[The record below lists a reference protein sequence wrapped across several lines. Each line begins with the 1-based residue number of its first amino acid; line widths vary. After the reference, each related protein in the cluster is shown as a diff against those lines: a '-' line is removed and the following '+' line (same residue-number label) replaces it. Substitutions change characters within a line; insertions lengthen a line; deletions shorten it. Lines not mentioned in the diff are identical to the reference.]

1 MDKQDLISADDICSH
16 YQVEY
21 SFLNDLQEYD
31 LIQCNVIEQVTYFQA
46 DHLPML
52 ERFIR
57 LHYDLDINL
66 EGLEAVNHLLEQ
78 IESMQDQIRQLEN
91 KLHLYEE

>member
-1 MDKQDLISADDICSH
+1 MEKKDLIPAAEICSH

-21 SFLNDLQEYD
+21 SFINELNEHE
-31 LIQCNVIEQVTYFQA
+31 LIELNVMEETSYLST
-46 DHLPML
+46 DHLADL

-57 LHYDLDINL
+57 LHYDLDINI
-66 EGLEAVNHLLEQ
+66 EGLEAVNHLLKQ
-78 IESMQDQIRQLEN
+78 IHAMQNQIQTLEN